1 MTRVGEIRKIRAP
14 RNGHAASL
22 RQPKAPGYEAADFL
36 NSGGGIK
43 LHVFMKIFMGVFC
56 HRIWSQ

>member
-36 NSGGGIK
+36 NSGGGD
-43 LHVFMKIFMGVFC
+43 KIACIYEDFYGCVLP
-56 HRIWSQ
+56 